1 MWDWIK
7 DKARKAR
14 DKIKEKLKEKLKEAA
29 EEGMPDV
36 ASA

>member
-14 DKIKEKLKEKLKEAA
+14 DKIKEKLREAA
-29 EEGMPDV
+29 EEGMPDA